1 MINIIKAVLLSGLI
15 ALTGCAEKPDK
26 TLNIIANSWIGYSPL
41 FYAKEKGWLDE
52 HDIHLSSVVSL
63 GESLHIYQS
72 AKLDAFAG
80 TQYEYQIMYRKDP
93 SVIPVMLLDRSN
105 GGDMIMGN
113 RSLDAIKSENG
124 PINVYLEI
132 NSINYPVFNDFIHQ
146 HKLEGK
152 TFNYINRD
160 QLKLQSVAASET
172 APSLVVTYTP
182 YNHELEDQG
191 FQTLASTADGLNLL
205 VLDGIFTTENR
216 YHAHKDQMLALK
228 TLINHAIQALH
239 DDPKEYYEKVKPY
252 LENSSFEDFKT
263 SLNTIEW
270 LNGGIS
276 PALQKRLDEAN
287 FPTRDLL

>member
-1 MINIIKAVLLSGLI
+1 MLSGLI
-15 ALTGCAEKPDK
+15 ALSGCAEKPDK

-52 HDIHLSSVVSL
+52 HDIRLSSVVSL

-72 AKLDAFAG
+72 AKYDVFAG
-80 TQYEYQIMYRKDP
+80 TQYEYQTAYQDDP
-93 SVIPVMLLDRSN
+93 TVVPFLLLDRSN

-113 RSLDAIKSENG
+113 RSLDSIQAESN

-132 NSINYPVFNDFIHQ
+132 NSINYPVFNDFIRQHQ
-146 HKLEGK
+146 LENK
-152 TFNYINRD
+152 HFNYINSD
-160 QLKLQSVAASET
+160 QLKLQSDAINGTEPT
-172 APSLVVTYTP
+172 LVVTYTP

-191 FQTLASTADGLNLL
+191 FQALASTADSLNLL
-205 VLDGIFTTENR
+205 VLDGLFTTEKR
-216 YHAHKDQMLALK
+216 YQQHKGQLLSLK
-228 TLINHAIQALH
+228 TLVNRAIQALH
-239 DDPKEYYEKVKPY
+239 DDPQEYYDKVKPY
-252 LENSSFEDFKT
+252 LVNSSFEDFKT

>member
-15 ALTGCAEKPDK
+15 ALSGCAEKPDK

-52 HDIHLSSVVSL
+52 HDIRLSSVVSL

-80 TQYEYQIMYRKDP
+80 TQYEYQTMYRKDP
-93 SVIPVMLLDRSN
+93 SVIPILLLDRSN

-152 TFNYINRD
+152 TFNYINSD
-160 QLKLQSVAASET
+160 QIKLQS
-172 APSLVVTYTP
+172 
-182 YNHELEDQG
+182 D
-191 FQTLASTADGLNLL
+191 
-205 VLDGIFTTENR
+205 
-216 YHAHKDQMLALK
+216 AHKSHRTD
-228 TLINHAIQALH
+228 T
-239 DDPKEYYEKVKPY
+239 
-252 LENSSFEDFKT
+252 
-263 SLNTIEW
+263 
-270 LNGGIS
+270 GGDIH
-276 PALQKRLDEAN
+276 PV
-287 FPTRDLL
+287 

>member
-113 RSLDAIKSENG
+113 RSLSAIQSENG

-132 NSINYPVFNDFIHQ
+132 NSVNNPVFQDFIHQ
-146 HKLEGK
+146 HQLENK

-172 APSLVVTYTP
+172 APSLVVTYPP

-205 VLDGIFTTENR
+205 VLDGLFTTEKT
-216 YHAHKDQMLALK
+216 YHHHKGRLLSLK
-228 TLINHAIQALH
+228 TLVNRAIQALH
-239 DDPKEYYEKVKPY
+239 NDPKEYYNKVKPY
-252 LENSSFEDFKT
+252 LENNSFKDFKA
-263 SLNTIEW
+263 SLKTIEW
-270 LNGGIS
+270 LNDGIS
-276 PALQKRLDEAN
+276 PALQKRLDAAN